1 MAAFPL
7 SSCFRRTACFPL
19 LSGIVL
25 PAQTQSRRG
34 HIFQFTL
41 YMRLRH
47 ISTLF
52 LPLFPFFEA
61 PQEMPVLP
69 EKKQLFPTFRRFL
82 FISHR
87 TSCAPCIRCFQNLAL
102 YFRNLH
108 HFVFVVFRTA
118 SRKGRFLFREPICT
132 PCRRRKG
139 LCSRPACRRYN
150 SCRLHCPTH
159 HRSVRHFSRARL
171 SEVCQ
176 SIAGPLILWYSRAR
190 NSLPHTKF
198 DQGDT

>member
-69 EKKQLFPTFRRFL
+69 EKKQLFPTFRRYL

-87 TSCAPCIRCFQNLAL
+87 ASCAPCIRYFQNFTLH
-102 YFRNLH
+102 FRNLC
-108 HFVFVVFRTA
+108 HFVFLSFSGPPPAKGASFSENRSALPVSAERACAHGQPAAVITAAACIVQLIIAQYAIFR
-118 SRKGRFLFREPICT
+118 
-132 PCRRRKG
+132 G
-139 LCSRPACRRYN
+139 LAFPKRVKVLQA
-150 SCRLHCPTH
+150 L
-159 HRSVRHFSRARL
+159 
-171 SEVCQ
+171 
-176 SIAGPLILWYSRAR
+176 
-190 NSLPHTKF
+190 
-198 DQGDT
+198 

>member
-61 PQEMPVLP
+61 PQEMPVWP
-69 EKKQLFPTFRRFL
+69 EKKAAFSYFLPLPVYISQGKLCSLHSVFSKFHALFSKFTSFRFL
-82 FISHR
+82 SFSGPPPAKGASFSENR
-87 TSCAPCIRCFQNLAL
+87 SALPVSAERACAHGQPAAVITAAACIVQLIIAQ
-102 YFRNLH
+102 Y
-108 HFVFVVFRTA
+108 A
-118 SRKGRFLFREPICT
+118 LFR
-132 PCRRRKG
+132 G
-139 LCSRPACRRYN
+139 LAFPKRVKVLQA
-150 SCRLHCPTH
+150 L
-159 HRSVRHFSRARL
+159 
-171 SEVCQ
+171 
-176 SIAGPLILWYSRAR
+176 
-190 NSLPHTKF
+190 
-198 DQGDT
+198 

>member
-1 MAAFPL
+1 MAAIPL
-7 SSCFRRTACFPL
+7 LSCFRRTACFPL

-61 PQEMPVLP
+61 QQEMPVLP

-82 FISHR
+82 FISHYISQGKLCSLHLVLSKFHALFSKF
-87 TSCAPCIRCFQNLAL
+87 TSF
-102 YFRNLH
+102 
-108 HFVFVVFRTA
+108 
-118 SRKGRFLFREPICT
+118 RFLSVSGP
-132 PCRRRKG
+132 PPAKG
-139 LCSRPACRRYN
+139 ASFSENRSALPVGAERACAHGQPAAVITAAACIVQ
-150 SCRLHCPTH
+150 LI
-159 HRSVRHFSRARL
+159 
-171 SEVCQ
+171 
-176 SIAGPLILWYSRAR
+176 IAQYAIFCELAFPKCVKVLQTL
-190 NSLPHTKF
+190 
-198 DQGDT
+198 

>member
-87 TSCAPCIRCFQNLAL
+87 ASCAPCIRYFQNFTL
-102 YFRNLH
+102 YFEIYTIS
-108 HFVFVVFRTA
+108 FFVVFRTA
-118 SRKGRFLFREPICT
+118 SRKRRFPFQEPICT
-132 PCRRRKG
+132 PCKRRKG
-139 LCSRPACRRYN
+139 LCSRQPAAVITAAACIVQ
-150 SCRLHCPTH
+150 LI
-159 HRSVRHFSRARL
+159 
-171 SEVCQ
+171 
-176 SIAGPLILWYSRAR
+176 IAQYAIFRGLAFPKRVKVLQAL
-190 NSLPHTKF
+190 
-198 DQGDT
+198 

>member
-1 MAAFPL
+1 MAAIPL

-52 LPLFPFFEA
+52 LPLFSFFEA

-87 TSCAPCIRCFQNLAL
+87 ASCAPCIWYFQDFTL

-108 HFVFVVFRTA
+108 YFVFCRFPDRLPAKGASFSENRSALPVSAERACAHGQPAAVITA
-118 SRKGRFLFREPICT
+118 AACIVQLIIAQYAIFRELAFPKCV
-132 PCRRRKG
+132 KV
-139 LCSRPACRRYN
+139 LQA
-150 SCRLHCPTH
+150 L
-159 HRSVRHFSRARL
+159 
-171 SEVCQ
+171 
-176 SIAGPLILWYSRAR
+176 
-190 NSLPHTKF
+190 
-198 DQGDT
+198 